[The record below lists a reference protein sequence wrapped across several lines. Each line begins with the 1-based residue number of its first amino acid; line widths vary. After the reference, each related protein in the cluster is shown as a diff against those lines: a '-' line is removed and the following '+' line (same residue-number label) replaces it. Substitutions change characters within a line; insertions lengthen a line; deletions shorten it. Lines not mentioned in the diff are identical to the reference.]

1 MLQSAIVTAGCAVLI
16 VACTA
21 GLRAEPQLPKPAP
34 RPTGILGSADH
45 RVPIAPTVWPWSS
58 IGRVNVVQGPAARG
72 HCTGTL
78 VGPRHVL
85 TAAHCFFNAR
95 LNAWVKPNQVHFV
108 AGQSRD
114 GRFEGNSAAAGLTI
128 NPDFALTLERKDRIT
143 AEMIPRDWA
152 IVLLEKPLT
161 LWPVPVQVL
170 RRAELPSAEAP
181 GEISRAGYSQDR

>member
-45 RVPIAPTVWPWSS
+45 RVPISPMVWPWSS
-58 IGRVNVVQGPAARG
+58 IGRVNVVLGPSARS

-85 TAAHCFFNAR
+85 TAAHCFFNTR
-95 LNAWVKPNQVHFV
+95 LNSWARPHQIHFV

-114 GRFEGNSAAAGLTI
+114 GKFEGTSPVAALTI
-128 NPDFALTLERKDRIT
+128 NPAFNFTLEARPRWDQLPPD
-143 AEMIPRDWA
+143 MVQRDWA
-152 IVLLEKPLT
+152 IVALEQALPLR
-161 LWPVPVQVL
+161 PVPVRIV
-170 RRAELPSAEAP
+170 RRADLPSTAEP
-181 GEISRAGYSQDR
+181 